1 MKATSMMTEFI
12 YPAVSFLVGLLT
24 TMVCMPWLLKFCAK
38 RGLYDM
44 PNERKVHKNNIPR
57 LGGAVF
63 FPAVLVG
70 MGASLGCMELLE
82 AEPPMFTISTFV
94 IVAGIFLIY
103 LIGLL
108 DDLLGL
114 KATFKFGVQ
123 LIASLFMP
131 LCGLYINNLYGFC
144 GVYEISIWVSYPLTV
159 FISLLIVNSINL
171 IDGIDGLAAGLSLIA
186 LAAFT
191 ILFGRLH
198 VVAYTIFSAGLM
210 GTLLVFLYYNMCG
223 RVERNTKT
231 FMGDTGSLIL
241 GYALAYLT
249 FKYAMDKP
257 ELLPER
263 QNPLLVSLSLLVVPM
278 LDLGRV
284 AIWRICRGVPIF
296 HADKTHIHHK
306 LMECGLSMHGA
317 LGVILGLQLLLL
329 SVTLVL
335 LHIGLM
341 PTWIVIVV
349 VLCFTVAQMIISYI
363 GGKTKK

>member
-1 MKATSMMTEFI
+1 MITEFI
-12 YPAVSFLVGLLT
+12 YPAVSFIAGLLT

-38 RGLYDM
+38 RGLYDL

-63 FPAVLVG
+63 FPAALVG
-70 MGASLGCMELLE
+70 MGASLGCMSLLE
-82 AEPPMFTISTFV
+82 TEPPTFTVSTFV

-144 GVYEISIWVSYPLTV
+144 GVYEIPLLVSYPLTV
-159 FISLLIVNSINL
+159 FVSLLIVNSINL

-186 LAAFT
+186 LVAFT
-191 ILFGRLH
+191 CLFGSLH
-198 VVAYTIFSAGLM
+198 VVAYTIFSAGLI
-210 GTLLVFLYYNMCG
+210 GTLLVFLHYNMRG
-223 RVERNTKT
+223 RVEHHTKT

-241 GYALAYLT
+241 GYALAYLAL
-249 FKYAMDKP
+249 KYAMDKP
-257 ELLPER
+257 ELLPSR
-263 QNPLLVSLSLLVVPM
+263 PNPLLTSFTLLAVPA
-278 LDLGRV
+278 LDLTRV
-284 AIWRICRGVPIF
+284 AFSRIRRGVSIF

-306 LMECGLSMHGA
+306 LMAAGCSMRQA
-317 LGVILGLQLLLL
+317 LFCILGLQLLL
-329 SVTLVL
+329 
-335 LHIGLM
+335 
-341 PTWIVIVV
+341 IVV
-349 VLCFTVAQMIISYI
+349 LAFGWFIDCNATLIVLAEVAVFTIAQCCLTERI
-363 GGKTKK
+363 KKVQHRS